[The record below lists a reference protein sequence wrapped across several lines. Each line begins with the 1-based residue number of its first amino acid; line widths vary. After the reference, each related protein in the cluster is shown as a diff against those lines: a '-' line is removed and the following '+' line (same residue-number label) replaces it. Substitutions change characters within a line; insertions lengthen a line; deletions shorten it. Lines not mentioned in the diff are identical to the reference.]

1 MSYYCSNCS
10 SWRSSLGITSE
21 FISLAEMKNLRHL
34 RLTFRPAESECAFNQ
49 IPWSFVCILKFEKC
63 FLRGILRDLHFLAS
77 AFWITMKCSFSGSW
91 NLAEGFLRGK
101 MLLVFLYK
109 KQTLLILIPH
119 WECSGRSV
127 VRTRHFHCCGQ
138 GSNPGCRPRS
148 LKLLNQKKNNKK
160 PIPHNLIDSSS
171 ITLGTYF
178 QILII

>member
-1 MSYYCSNCS
+1 MGGCGPCLEQAGFGSGRAVLGGPAGCLRGTLYVVLLNRNGCPDIIFNITLSLQLSCS
-10 SWRSSLGITSE
+10 SKW
-21 FISLAEMKNLRHL
+21 
-34 RLTFRPAESECAFNQ
+34 
-49 IPWSFVCILKFEKC
+49 
-63 FLRGILRDLHFLAS
+63 ILRDLHFLAS